1 MAESLQALGESIV
14 GIVTSAISGEWG
26 ELAKSIVSTVTG
38 TVELGSSVIDG
49 SSEGDAAEAGAE
61 AAA

>member
-49 SSEGDAAEAGAE
+49 SSEGDAAEA
-61 AAA
+61 AA